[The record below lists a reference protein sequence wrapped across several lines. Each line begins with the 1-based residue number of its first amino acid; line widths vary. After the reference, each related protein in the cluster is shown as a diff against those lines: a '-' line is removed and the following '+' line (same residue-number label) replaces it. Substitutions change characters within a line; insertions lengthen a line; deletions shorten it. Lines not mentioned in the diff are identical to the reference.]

1 MAATR
6 QLWVRKDSIAES
18 LVAPLRARY
27 ELHRISASSHN
38 GHGPASSEA
47 ASGVSLWLLDI
58 PSNGNSK
65 SSSSPA
71 AGKRAAK
78 ADAVGVFT
86 SKDAAARKKPL
97 ASLPRRAPA
106 PVVEAALDAAFEKL
120 ELVQRERR
128 AREERNRAESDLEEV
143 LRVGVALSSERNLD
157 TLLTLILQKSCEITM
172 ADAGSLYLIE
182 DSEDGSRHLRF
193 KLTQNNSVQ
202 FPFKELTMPLAE
214 TSMAGYAAVHGEA
227 INLPDAYR
235 VPRSRPYKF
244 NDAFDRESGYRTR
257 SLLTLPMKNA
267 RGEVLGVLQLINCKR
282 RRDAVLSA
290 PADFQREVRAFSHHA
305 AKLGLSLASQAAVAY
320 ENGKLYEE
328 IQRLFE
334 GFVNASVIAIEQRDP
349 ATCGHSFRVSTL
361 TQNLAEIVDRTET
374 GTYAATHFSPEQM
387 KEIRYAALLHDFGKV
402 GVRED
407 VLIKAKKLY
416 PWQLDMLH
424 NRFDFI
430 RKELE
435 AGTSRRKLDL
445 ILERGREQA
454 AEVIETVDREFARRM
469 KEIDDDFQFIMQVNE
484 PTVVGS
490 GEFERL
496 FEIARHTYFDPR
508 GNPQPFLLP
517 NEVRLLSIPR
527 GSLDDE
533 ERRQIESH
541 VVHTFNF
548 LAQIP
553 WTRELREVPKIARA
567 HHEKLNGRGYPYGLR
582 DSEIPLPAKIMTI
595 CDIFD
600 ALNAA
605 DRPYKA
611 AVPVQRAL
619 NILDESV
626 RDNELD
632 RELFNLFVDSKVYER
647 TAK

>member
-27 ELHRISASSHN
+27 ELRRISPGPRN
-38 GHGPASSEA
+38 GHATNGAGSA
-47 ASGVSLWLLDI
+47 NHVSLWLLDI
-58 PSNGNSK
+58 SSNGHAPAKRSTK
-65 SSSSPA
+65 SN
-71 AGKRAAK
+71 
-78 ADAVGVFT
+78 ADAVGIFT
-86 SKDAAARKKPL
+86 SKDAAARKRPL
-97 ASLPRRAPA
+97 ASLPGRATSA
-106 PVVEAALDAAFEKL
+106 VVEAALEAAFERL
-120 ELVQRERR
+120 ELIERARR

-143 LRVGVALSSERNLD
+143 LRVGVALSAERNLD

-193 KLTQNNSVQ
+193 KLTHNTSVQ
-202 FPFKELTMPLAE
+202 FPFKEVTMPLAE
-214 TSMAGYAAVHGEA
+214 TSLAGYAALHGEA

-282 RRDAVLSA
+282 RRDAMLSA
-290 PADFQREVRAFSHHA
+290 PADFQREVRAFSRHA

-320 ENGKLYEE
+320 ENGKLYDE

-361 TQNLAEIVDRTET
+361 TQTLAEIVDRADS
-374 GTYAATHFSPEQM
+374 GRYAATHFTPEQM

-407 VLIKAKKLY
+407 VLVKAKKLY

-430 RKELE
+430 RKEME

-445 ILERGREQA
+445 VLERGREQA
-454 AEVIETVDREFARRM
+454 AEALEAVDKEFARRM
-469 KEIDDDFQFIMQVNE
+469 KEIDDDFRFILAVNE

-490 GEFERL
+490 GDFERL
-496 FEIARHTYFDPR
+496 FEIARRTYFDPR

-517 NEVRLLSIPR
+517 SEIRLLSIPR

-541 VVHTFNF
+541 VVYTSNF

-567 HHEKLNGRGYPYGLR
+567 HHEKLNGRGYPYGLMET
-582 DSEIPLPAKIMTI
+582 EIPVPAKIMTI

-611 AVPVQRAL
+611 AVPVERAL
-619 NILDESV
+619 KILDESV

-632 RELFNLFVDSKVYER
+632 RDLFRMFVESKVYER